1 MAKFIK
7 FNIVASDQALTAT
20 GVRLVNVD
28 QIESV
33 VDVLAGAVVSAV
45 ITLKEVSGVA
55 AVATGDSQAAYS
67 VPAQVAVANGPSQ
80 AAYDV
85 PAVVAGA
92 STIGT
97 LNGRT
102 ITLGV
107 SIASNAATNP
117 VAITVQRN
125 MPSQAVFAA
134 LSANP
139 GGVIASAQLGL
150 DGNGIAPGVGG
161 GTATQMYW
169 RTFTIASAIVA

>member
-1 MAKFIK
+1 MTEEVKIIDGTYKKDDPHKDIGKQKFR
-7 FNIVASDQALTAT
+7 
-20 GVRLVNVD
+20 VRQYYN
-28 QIESV
+28 
-33 VDVLAGAVVSAV
+33 
-45 ITLKEVSGVA
+45 
-55 AVATGDSQAAYS
+55 
-67 VPAQVAVANGPSQ
+67 AQVT
-80 AAYDV
+80 YDV

>member
-55 AVATGDSQAAYS
+55 AVATGSSQAAYA
-67 VPAQVAVANGPSQ
+67 VPLTAADGAQVT
-80 AAYDV
+80 YDV

-107 SIASNAATNP
+107 SVASNAATNP
-117 VAITVQRN
+117 TAITVQRN